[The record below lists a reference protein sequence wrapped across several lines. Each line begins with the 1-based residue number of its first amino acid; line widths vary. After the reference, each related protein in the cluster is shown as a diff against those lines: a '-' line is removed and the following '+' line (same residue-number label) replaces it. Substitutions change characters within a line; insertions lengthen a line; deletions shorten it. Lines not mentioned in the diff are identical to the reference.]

1 MSEETVRRVLD
12 AFNAHDAD
20 AWAAEM
26 TADGSFTSAYWGI
39 DGRTYVGRDG
49 LTEYF
54 QQMGEQWDEYALE
67 LVRVESGIGKDV
79 AVAKLIATE
88 HGTQVSV
95 APEQGFLFEYRGEQV
110 LSVVT
115 YPNVEDALGQL

>member
-49 LTEYF
+49 LAEYF